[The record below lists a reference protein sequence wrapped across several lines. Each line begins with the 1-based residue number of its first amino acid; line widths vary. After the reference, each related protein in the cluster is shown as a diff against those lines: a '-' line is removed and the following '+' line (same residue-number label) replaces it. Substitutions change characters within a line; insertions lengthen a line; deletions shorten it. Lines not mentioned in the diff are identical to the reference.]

1 LQNKKTLKNYSLMKK
16 NLFFTMFAFAGMSI
30 AMYSCGGSSEPQK
43 AEEVVV
49 KEEPVV
55 VAQESN
61 ELGKKIYNE
70 KCIVCHMANGE
81 GVPGAFPSLVG
92 SEYLLTNKVGAIAQA
107 LNGAPGG
114 STIKGIKYSAPM
126 PPQVDTKE
134 EAVAV
139 INYVLNQWG
148 NNGGTVTLEDAKD
161 IVINPR

>member
-1 LQNKKTLKNYSLMKK
+1 MKK
-16 NLFFTMFAFAGMSI
+16 NLFFTMFAFAGMSL

-43 AEEVVV
+43 TEEPAAKKEEAAVVV
-49 KEEPVV
+49 T
-55 VAQESN
+55 QETN

-92 SEYLLTNKVGAIAQA
+92 SEYLLTNKVGAIAQT

-134 EAVAV
+134 EAVAI

-148 NNGGTVTLEDAKD
+148 NNGGTVTLDDAKD

>member
-1 LQNKKTLKNYSLMKK
+1 MKK
-16 NLFFTMFAFAGMSI
+16 KAILSMFAFVGMTL
-30 AMYSCGGSSEPQK
+30 AMYSCGGSSEPK
-43 AEEVVV
+43 KTEEPV
-49 KEEPVV
+49 KEEVAVV
-55 VAQESN
+55 VTQESN

-81 GVPGAFPSLVG
+81 GTPGAFPSLVG
-92 SEYLLTNKVGAIAQA
+92 SEYLLTNKVGAIAQT

-114 STIKGIKYSAPM
+114 STIKGILYSAPM

-134 EAVAV
+134 EAVAI